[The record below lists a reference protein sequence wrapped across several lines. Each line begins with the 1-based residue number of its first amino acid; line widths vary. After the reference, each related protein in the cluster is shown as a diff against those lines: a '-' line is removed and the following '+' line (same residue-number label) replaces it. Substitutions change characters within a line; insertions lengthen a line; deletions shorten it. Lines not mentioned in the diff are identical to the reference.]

1 MEEILSARMGWEDR
15 RSGNQDRGDRDRDGI
30 GGRSFTQAWVM
41 GRVAVPSVV
50 IIVIIILTIMIITT
64 MLSMMIGGYLTQGWC
79 SRRSWEGLHCEHP
92 PQREADF
99 ASRGR
104 TFPSRRLIH
113 FHFLFLS
120 SDLSSFLRK
129 ASAGFPLQC
138 EIYTDFENFF

>member
-1 MEEILSARMGWEDR
+1 MGREDR
-15 RSGNQDRGDRDRDGI
+15 RSGNQDRVERTRWHRRKELHASMGHGK
-30 GGRSFTQAWVM
+30 GGSA
-41 GRVAVPSVV
+41 
-50 IIVIIILTIMIITT
+50 IIVIIILTIMLIILTIMIIIT
-64 MLSMMIGGYLTQGWC
+64 MLIMMIGGYLTQGWC

-92 PQREADF
+92 PLREADF
-99 ASRGR
+99 STSGR

>member
-15 RSGNQDRGDRDRDGI
+15 RSGNQDRGDRPRWHRRKELHASMGHGK
-30 GGRSFTQAWVM
+30 GGST
-41 GRVAVPSVV
+41 
-50 IIVIIILTIMIITT
+50 IIVLIILTIMIITT

-99 ASRGR
+99 SSRGR

>member
-1 MEEILSARMGWEDR
+1 MPGWDGRIGEVVTRIEETE
-15 RSGNQDRGDRDRDGI
+15 RDGI

-50 IIVIIILTIMIITT
+50 IIVLIILTIMIITT
-64 MLSMMIGGYLTQGWC
+64 MPSMMIGGYLTQGWC

-99 ASRGR
+99 SSRGR

-138 EIYTDFENFF
+138 EIYTDFENLF

>member
-1 MEEILSARMGWEDR
+1 MGREDR
-15 RSGNQDRGDRDRDGI
+15 RSGNQDRVERTRWHRRKELHASMGHGK
-30 GGRSFTQAWVM
+30 GGSA
-41 GRVAVPSVV
+41 
-50 IIVIIILTIMIITT
+50 IIVIIILTIMLIILTIMIIIT
-64 MLSMMIGGYLTQGWC
+64 MLIMMIGGYLTQGWC

-99 ASRGR
+99 STSGR

>member
-1 MEEILSARMGWEDR
+1 MVTRIEETE
-15 RSGNQDRGDRDRDGI
+15 RDGI

-50 IIVIIILTIMIITT
+50 IIILTIMIITT
-64 MLSMMIGGYLTQGWC
+64 MFIMMIEGYLTQGWC

-92 PQREADF
+92 PLREADF
-99 ASRGR
+99 STSGR

-129 ASAGFPLQC
+129 ASAAFPLQC
-138 EIYTDFENFF
+138 EIYTGFDNFF

>member
-1 MEEILSARMGWEDR
+1 MPGWDGRIGEVVTRIEETE
-15 RSGNQDRGDRDRDGI
+15 RDGI

-50 IIVIIILTIMIITT
+50 IIVLIILTIMIITT

-99 ASRGR
+99 SSRGR

-120 SDLSSFLRK
+120 SDF
-129 ASAGFPLQC
+129 
-138 EIYTDFENFF
+138 